1 MEARGSEI
9 AKIMNDEVIKYLF
22 SQKGIAK
29 IINEIG
35 KKIVPRESLS
45 TSWKLFNW
53 FFL

>member
-35 KKIVPRESLS
+35 KKIVPRESLLI
-45 TSWKLFNW
+45 SWKLFSW
-53 FFL
+53 LFL